1 MERQYIRDHYPH
13 EPTKIVANDLNRS
26 IASVYGH
33 AKASGIAKSESFME
47 SALSG
52 RRNFSRLN
60 TKKTQFKKGH
70 IPANKGMKMPAHV
83 YEKVKKSFFRKVQLP
98 WNTKSDGYE
107 RVSKEGYREVRI
119 GGVFKSKH
127 RVIWESVR
135 GPIPDKM
142 VIVLKDGNPLN
153 CTCENLECISRTEL
167 MARNTFGRFPPE
179 LKKTIRTFNKLKKT
193 INEKQN

>member
-1 MERQYIRDHYPH
+1 MTKTIQHKRRNWSEMERQYIRDHYPH

-83 YEKVKKSFFRKVQLP
+83 YEKVKKSFFRKVQCGRLKLP
-98 WNTKSDGYE
+98 PLKIVVGALLA
-107 RVSKEGYREVRI
+107 EV
-119 GGVFKSKH
+119 
-127 RVIWESVR
+127 
-135 GPIPDKM
+135 
-142 VIVLKDGNPLN
+142 
-153 CTCENLECISRTEL
+153 
-167 MARNTFGRFPPE
+167 
-179 LKKTIRTFNKLKKT
+179 
-193 INEKQN
+193 